1 MFCLMYKF
9 KEREN
14 TYMWVNISIIL
25 IIIVIFIALLSIPY
39 RDGYR
44 KAYIELT
51 DAGMGNR
58 KAKIISSV
66 FAFFYIF

>member
-1 MFCLMYKF
+1 
-9 KEREN
+9 
-14 TYMWVNISIIL
+14 MWVNLSIIL
-25 IIIVIFIALLSIPY
+25 IIIVLIMALLSIPY

-44 KAYIELT
+44 RAYIELT
-51 DAGMGNR
+51 DAGMSNR